1 MRPTTGRAALGLLLA
16 SGVLLAAGCGSSSK
30 STSSSSSASSGSSA
44 SNGKPI
50 VIGAAIDQTNL
61 MKSFDDPALAAAKI
75 EAAKI
80 NAAGGVDGHKIVFNV
95 ENDQL
100 KPAQT
105 RADALDLVN
114 KGANILWVTCDV
126 DFSTPSIQVGLNAK
140 LLTVSPC
147 IGTDQMGPKRFGSA
161 GQLAFTFGNV
171 AQDEGSAVAQE
182 AINKGW
188 KTANLVVDK
197 QLVYSQNI
205 CSSFAKKFTQ
215 LGGKVNDQESWT
227 QGDGT
232 ISSVVSRVNAKKA
245 GVIVLCTTTSPDL
258 PTFVSGIRGV
268 GNNTPILGAW
278 ELDGAYWLPK
288 SPKVSNNIWL
298 TTYASVY
305 GDDPNAQVKS
315 LISQLTAQGA
325 PPATGGFVTGAS
337 AIDAIAAAV
346 KQSGGSTN
354 GASLA
359 STMSHFSGLATISG
373 NISFSPSLHSVFGR
387 EYRIIEVKN
396 GKPHFVQ
403 LLKAPGLANIG

>member
-1 MRPTTGRAALGLLLA
+1 MRTTSGRAVLGLA
-16 SGVLLAAGCGSSSK
+16 LAAATLIAVGCGSSS
-30 STSSSSSASSGSSA
+30 SSSSGSS
-44 SNGKPI
+44 SGSSSKPI
-50 VIGAAIDQTNL
+50 VIGAVIDQTNL
-61 MKSFDDPALAAAKI
+61 MKSFDGPALAAAQI

-80 NAAGGVDGHKIVFNV
+80 NAAGGVDGRKIEFKV

-105 RADALDLVN
+105 RADALDLVS
-114 KGANILWVTCDV
+114 KGASILWVTCDV

-161 GQLAFTFGNV
+161 GKLAFTFGNV
-171 AQDEGSAVAQE
+171 AQDEGSAVAQL
-182 AINKGW
+182 AIQHGW
-188 KTANLVVDK
+188 KTADVVTDK
-197 QLVYSQNI
+197 QIVYSQNV
-205 CSSFAKKFTQ
+205 CQAFTKKFTE
-215 LGGKVNDQESWT
+215 LGGTVRAQESWT

-232 ISSVVSRVNAKKA
+232 IGNVVSRVNGEKA
-245 GVIVLCTTTSPDL
+245 ATIALCTTTSPDL

-268 GNNTPILGAW
+268 GNNTPIIGAW

-288 SPKVSNNIWL
+288 SPTVSNNIWL

-305 GDDPNAQVKS
+305 GDDPSAPVRG
-315 LISQLTAQGA
+315 LIGQLTSQGQ

-346 KQSGGSTN
+346 RQAHGSTD
-354 GASLA
+354 GATLA
-359 STMSHFSGLATISG
+359 GIMEHFSGLDTISG
-373 NISFSPSLHSVFGR
+373 KISFSPSLHSVFGR
-387 EYRIIEVKN
+387 QYRIIHIVN
-396 GKPHFVQ
+396 GKPRFAQ